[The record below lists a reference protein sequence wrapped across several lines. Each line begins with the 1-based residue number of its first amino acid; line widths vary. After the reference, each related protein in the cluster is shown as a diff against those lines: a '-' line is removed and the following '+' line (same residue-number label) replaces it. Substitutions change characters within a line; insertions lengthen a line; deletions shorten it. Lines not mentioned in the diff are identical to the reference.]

1 MDAEKD
7 NFNVDKILTNI
18 KTLYVSDLDGTL
30 LTSDMNI
37 SENSLKIINTLIDE
51 GMLFTYATARSIS
64 SASIVAKGLS
74 TKHPIIAYNGA
85 FIVEPDTRKIL
96 TKEDFSREQT
106 DVIMEI
112 MKQNHISPLVYS
124 FVEGKERVS
133 WIPDDE
139 NEGKKHY
146 IDSRKGDKRLRPVE
160 SQEELYEGEVFYF
173 TCIGEKEE
181 LELIYETL
189 KENDNYT
196 CTFQPEI
203 YRDEYWLEIMPRK
216 ATKANAIL
224 KLKRLLGCDR
234 IVSFGDA
241 INDIPMFRISDECYA
256 VENAVEEL
264 KKMATAVIESNNND
278 GVAMWLKEHKI
289 RQSYE

>member
-1 MDAEKD
+1 MA
-7 NFNVDKILTNI
+7 NNKILYI
-18 KTLYVSDLDGTL
+18 SDLDGTL
-30 LTSDMNI
+30 LTSDMKI

-51 GMLFTYATARSIS
+51 GMIFTYATARSIS
-64 SASIVAKGLS
+64 SASIVAEGLS

-96 TKEDFSREQT
+96 AKEDFSRAQT
-106 DVIMEI
+106 EVVKEI
-112 MKQNHISPLVYS
+112 LYQNHISPLVYS

-133 WIPDDE
+133 WIPREE

-146 IDSRKGDKRLRPVE
+146 IDSRKGDKRLRSVDLD
-160 SQEELYEGEVFYF
+160 EELYKGEVFYF

-181 LELIYETL
+181 LEPVYQAL
-189 KENDNYT
+189 KDNENYT

-203 YRDEYWLEIMPRK
+203 YREEYWLEIMPRK

-224 KLKRLLGCDR
+224 KLKELLGCDKV
-234 IVSFGDA
+234 VSFGDA

-264 KKMATAVIESNNND
+264 KKMATAVIDSNNND
-278 GVAMWLKEHKI
+278 GVAKWLNAHWHIKEVD
-289 RQSYE
+289 

>member
-1 MDAEKD
+1 MLSSFK
-7 NFNVDKILTNI
+7 KQTNI

-96 TKEDFSREQT
+96 AKEDFSRAQIET
-106 DVIMEI
+106 VMDILSR
-112 MKQNHISPLVYS
+112 NHISPLVYS
-124 FVEGKERVS
+124 FVDGKERVS
-133 WIPDDE
+133 WIPNEE
-139 NEGKKHY
+139 NEGKRHY
-146 IDSRKGDKRLRPVE
+146 IDSRKGDKRLRPVAVD
-160 SQEELYEGEVFYF
+160 EELYKGEVFYF

-181 LELIYETL
+181 LEPVYQAL
-189 KENDNYT
+189 KDNENYT

-203 YRDEYWLEIMPRK
+203 YREEYWLEIMPRK

-224 KLKRLLGCDR
+224 KLKELLGCDR

-278 GVAMWLKEHKI
+278 GVAKWLNAHVHAKEI
-289 RQSYE
+289 D

>member
-1 MDAEKD
+1 M
-7 NFNVDKILTNI
+7 LTSFKKYTNM

-74 TKHPIIAYNGA
+74 TRHPIIAYNGA
-85 FIVEPDTRKIL
+85 FIVEPGTRKIL
-96 TKEDFSREQT
+96 AKEDFNRAEIQT
-106 DVIMEI
+106 VKELLT
-112 MKQNHISPLVYS
+112 KAHISPLVYA
-124 FVEGKERVS
+124 FVDDKERVS
-133 WIPDDE
+133 WIPQKE
-139 NEGKKHY
+139 NEGKRHY
-146 IDSRKGDKRLRPVE
+146 INSRNGDRRLRPVE
-160 SQEELYEGEVFYF
+160 NDEELYVGEVFYF

-181 LELIYETL
+181 LEPVYEVL
-189 KENDNYT
+189 KDNENFT
-196 CTFQPEI
+196 CTFQLEI

-224 KLKRLLGCDR
+224 KLKELLGCDR

-241 INDIPMFRISDECYA
+241 INDIPMFEISDECYA
-256 VENAVEEL
+256 VENAVDKL
-264 KKMATAVIESNNND
+264 KQMATQVIESNNND
-278 GVAMWLKEHKI
+278 GVAKWLQNMK
-289 RQSYE
+289 

>member
-1 MDAEKD
+1 MLSSFK
-7 NFNVDKILTNI
+7 KQTNI

-30 LTSDMNI
+30 LTSNMQI
-37 SENSLKIINTLIDE
+37 SEKSLNIINSLIDE

-96 TKEDFSREQT
+96 EKEDFSGEQT
-106 DVIMEI
+106 DAIREI

-124 FVEGKERVS
+124 FVEGNERVS
-133 WIPDDE
+133 WIPNEE
-139 NEGKKHY
+139 NEGKRHY
-146 IDSRKGDKRLRPVE
+146 IDSRKGDKRLRPVAVD
-160 SQEELYEGEVFYF
+160 EELYIGEVFYF

-181 LELIYETL
+181 LEPVYQAL
-189 KENDNYT
+189 KDNENYT

-224 KLKRLLGCDR
+224 KLKELLGCDR

-241 INDIPMFRISDECYA
+241 INDIPMFKISDECYA
-256 VENAVEEL
+256 VENAVDEL
-264 KKMATAVIESNNND
+264 KDMATAVIESNNND
-278 GVAMWLKEHKI
+278 GVAKWLKN
-289 RQSYE
+289 YECF

>member
-1 MDAEKD
+1 MLSSFK
-7 NFNVDKILTNI
+7 KQTNI

-74 TKHPIIAYNGA
+74 TRHPIIAYNGA
-85 FIVEPDTRKIL
+85 FIVEPYTRKIVA
-96 TKEDFSREQT
+96 KEDFSREQT
-106 DVIMEI
+106 EVVMEI
-112 MKQNHISPLVYS
+112 LSENHISPLVYS
-124 FVEGKERVS
+124 FVEEKERVS
-133 WIPDDE
+133 WIPSKE
-139 NEGKKHY
+139 NEGKRHY
-146 IDSRKGDKRLRPVE
+146 IDSRKGDKRLRPVAVDK
-160 SQEELYEGEVFYF
+160 ELYKGEVFYF

-181 LELIYETL
+181 LEPVYQTL
-189 KENDNYT
+189 KDNENYT

-216 ATKANAIL
+216 ATKASAIL
-224 KLKRLLGCDR
+224 KLKEILGCER

-241 INDIPMFRISDECYA
+241 INDIPMFQISDECYA

-278 GVAMWLKEHKI
+278 GVAKWLNAHVHTKEI
-289 RQSYE
+289 D

>member
-1 MDAEKD
+1 M
-7 NFNVDKILTNI
+7 

-37 SENSLKIINTLIDE
+37 SENSLKIINNLIDE

-64 SASIVAKGLS
+64 SASVVAKGLS

-85 FIVEPDTRKIL
+85 FIVEPETRKIL
-96 TKEDFSREQT
+96 AKEDFSRAQT
-106 DVIMEI
+106 EVVMEI
-112 MKQNHISPLVYS
+112 LSQNHISPLVYS
-124 FVEGKERVS
+124 FVDGTERVS
-133 WIPDDE
+133 WIPKEE

-146 IDSRKGDKRLRPVE
+146 IDSRKGDKRLRPI
-160 SQEELYEGEVFYF
+160 SSDEELYKGEVFYV
-173 TCIGEKEE
+173 TCIGEKAE
-181 LELIYETL
+181 LESVYEVF
-189 KENDNYT
+189 KDNENYT

-224 KLKRLLGCDR
+224 KLKELLGCDR

-256 VENAVEEL
+256 VENAVGEL
-264 KKMATAVIESNNND
+264 KSLATSVIESNNND
-278 GVAMWLKEHKI
+278 GVAKWLSEHK
-289 RQSYE
+289 

>member
-1 MDAEKD
+1 MLSSFK
-7 NFNVDKILTNI
+7 KQTNI

-96 TKEDFSREQT
+96 AKEDFSRAQIEAVM
-106 DVIMEI
+106 DILSR
-112 MKQNHISPLVYS
+112 NHISPLVYS
-124 FVEGKERVS
+124 FVDGKERVS
-133 WIPDDE
+133 WIPNEE
-139 NEGKKHY
+139 NEGKRHY
-146 IDSRKGDKRLRPVE
+146 IDSRKGDKRLRPVAVD
-160 SQEELYEGEVFYF
+160 EELYKGEVFYF

-181 LELIYETL
+181 LEPVYQTL
-189 KENDNYT
+189 KDNENYT

-203 YRDEYWLEIMPRK
+203 YREEYWLEIMPRK

-224 KLKRLLGCDR
+224 KLKELLGCNR

-278 GVAMWLKEHKI
+278 GVAKWLNAHVHTKEI
-289 RQSYE
+289 D

>member
-1 MDAEKD
+1 M
-7 NFNVDKILTNI
+7 

-30 LTSDMNI
+30 LTSDMKI
-37 SENSLKIINTLIDE
+37 SENSLNIINILIDE
-51 GMLFTYATARSIS
+51 GMIFTYATARSIS

-96 TKEDFSREQT
+96 VKEDFNRAQT
-106 DVIMEI
+106 EVVKEI
-112 MKQNHISPLVYS
+112 LSQNHISPLVYS

-133 WIPDDE
+133 WIPKEE
-139 NEGKKHY
+139 NEGKRHY
-146 IDSRKGDKRLRPVE
+146 IDSRKGDKRLRSVALE
-160 SQEELYEGEVFYF
+160 EELYAGDVFYF
-173 TCIGEKEE
+173 TCIGGKEE
-181 LELIYETL
+181 LEPAYQIL
-189 KENDNYT
+189 KDNENYT

-224 KLKRLLGCDR
+224 KLKELLGCDK

-241 INDIPMFRISDECYA
+241 INDIPMFQISDECYA

-264 KKMATAVIESNNND
+264 KKMATAVIKSNNND
-278 GVAMWLKEHKI
+278 GVAKWLNVHLHIKEVD
-289 RQSYE
+289 

>member
-1 MDAEKD
+1 M
-7 NFNVDKILTNI
+7 LTSFKKYTNM

-74 TKHPIIAYNGA
+74 TRHPIIAYNGA
-85 FIVEPDTRKIL
+85 FIVEPGTRKIL
-96 TKEDFSREQT
+96 AKEDFNRAEIQT
-106 DVIMEI
+106 VKELLT
-112 MKQNHISPLVYS
+112 KAYISPLVYA
-124 FVEGKERVS
+124 FVDDKERVS
-133 WIPDDE
+133 WIPQKE
-139 NEGKKHY
+139 NEGKRHY
-146 IDSRKGDKRLRPVE
+146 INSRNGDRRLRPVE
-160 SQEELYEGEVFYF
+160 ADEELYEGEVFYF

-181 LELIYETL
+181 LEPMYEAL
-189 KENDNYT
+189 KDNENFT

-224 KLKRLLGCDR
+224 KLKELLGCDR

-241 INDIPMFRISDECYA
+241 INDIPMFQISDECYA
-256 VENAVEEL
+256 VENAVDKL
-264 KKMATAVIESNNND
+264 KQMATAVIESNNND
-278 GVAMWLKEHKI
+278 GVAKWLKNRE
-289 RQSYE
+289 

>member
-1 MDAEKD
+1 MLSSFK
-7 NFNVDKILTNI
+7 KQTNI
-18 KTLYVSDLDGTL
+18 KTLYISDLDGTL

-74 TKHPIIAYNGA
+74 TKYPIIAYNGA

-96 TKEDFSREQT
+96 TKEDFSRAQT
-106 DVIMEI
+106 AVVMDIFS
-112 MKQNHISPLVYS
+112 QNHISPLVYS

-133 WIPDDE
+133 WIPSKE
-139 NEGKKHY
+139 NEGKRHY

-160 SQEELYEGEVFYF
+160 TSEELYAGEVFYF

-181 LELIYETL
+181 LEPAYKLL
-189 KENDNYT
+189 KDDENYT

-216 ATKANAIL
+216 ATKAKAIL
-224 KLKRLLGCDR
+224 KLKELLGCER

-241 INDIPMFRISDECYA
+241 INDIPMFQISDECYA
-256 VENAVEEL
+256 VENAVVDL
-264 KKMATAVIESNNND
+264 KKMATAVIESNNDD
-278 GVAMWLKEHKI
+278 GVAKWLSENIKVH
-289 RQSYE
+289 R

>member
-1 MDAEKD
+1 MLTSFEQCV
-7 NFNVDKILTNI
+7 NV

-74 TKHPIIAYNGA
+74 TRHPIITYNGA
-85 FIVEPDTRKIL
+85 FIVETDTRKIL
-96 TKEDFSREQT
+96 AKEDFSREQT
-106 DVIMEI
+106 EVVMEI
-112 MKQNHISPLVYS
+112 LSENHISPLVYS
-124 FVEGKERVS
+124 FVEEKERVS
-133 WIPDDE
+133 WIPSKE
-139 NEGKKHY
+139 NEGKRHY
-146 IDSRKGDKRLRPVE
+146 IDSRKGDQRLRPVDLDK
-160 SQEELYEGEVFYF
+160 ELYKGEVFYF

-181 LELIYETL
+181 LEPVYQTL
-189 KENDNYT
+189 KDNENYT

-224 KLKRLLGCDR
+224 KLKEILDCER

-241 INDIPMFRISDECYA
+241 INDIPMFQISDECYA

-278 GVAMWLKEHKI
+278 GVAKWLNAHVHTKEI
-289 RQSYE
+289 D

>member
-1 MDAEKD
+1 MLSSFK
-7 NFNVDKILTNI
+7 KQTNI

-30 LTSDMNI
+30 LTSDMKI
-37 SENSLKIINTLIDE
+37 SESSLKIINELIDE

-96 TKEDFSREQT
+96 AKEDFSRAQIEAVM
-106 DVIMEI
+106 DILSR
-112 MKQNHISPLVYS
+112 NHISPLVYS
-124 FVEGKERVS
+124 FVDGKERVS
-133 WIPDDE
+133 WIPNEE
-139 NEGKKHY
+139 NEGKRHY
-146 IDSRKGDKRLRPVE
+146 IDSRKGDKRLRPVAVD
-160 SQEELYEGEVFYF
+160 EELYKGEVFYF

-181 LELIYETL
+181 LEPVYQTL
-189 KENDNYT
+189 KDNENYT

-203 YRDEYWLEIMPRK
+203 YREEYWLEIMPRK

-224 KLKRLLGCDR
+224 KLKELLGCNR

-264 KKMATAVIESNNND
+264 KKMATAVIESNNDD
-278 GVAMWLKEHKI
+278 GVAKWLNAHVHTKEI
-289 RQSYE
+289 D

>member
-1 MDAEKD
+1 M
-7 NFNVDKILTNI
+7 

-30 LTSDMNI
+30 LTSDMKI
-37 SENSLKIINTLIDE
+37 SENSLNIINTLINE
-51 GMLFTYATARSIS
+51 GMIFTYATARSIS

-85 FIVEPDTRKIL
+85 FIVEPESRKIMA
-96 TKEDFSREQT
+96 KEDFNRTQT
-106 DVIMEI
+106 EVVKEI
-112 MKQNHISPLVYS
+112 LYQNHISPLVYS

-133 WIPDDE
+133 WIPNEE
-139 NEGKKHY
+139 NEGKRHY
-146 IDSRKGDKRLRPVE
+146 IDSRKGDKRLRSVALE
-160 SQEELYEGEVFYF
+160 EELYDGDVFYF
-173 TCIGEKEE
+173 TCIGGKEE
-181 LELIYETL
+181 LEPAYQIL
-189 KENDNYT
+189 KDNENYT

-224 KLKRLLGCDR
+224 KLKELLGCDK

-241 INDIPMFRISDECYA
+241 INDIPMFQISDECYA

-278 GVAMWLKEHKI
+278 GVAKWLNVHLHIKEVD
-289 RQSYE
+289 

>member
-1 MDAEKD
+1 MLSSFK
-7 NFNVDKILTNI
+7 KQTNI

-96 TKEDFSREQT
+96 AKEDFSRAQIET
-106 DVIMEI
+106 VMDILSR
-112 MKQNHISPLVYS
+112 NHISPLVYS
-124 FVEGKERVS
+124 FVDGKERVS
-133 WIPDDE
+133 WIPNEE
-139 NEGKKHY
+139 NEGKRHY
-146 IDSRKGDKRLRPVE
+146 IDSRKGDKRLRPVVVD
-160 SQEELYEGEVFYF
+160 EELYKGEVFYF

-181 LELIYETL
+181 LEPVYQAL
-189 KENDNYT
+189 KDNENYT

-203 YRDEYWLEIMPRK
+203 YREEYWLEIMPRK

-224 KLKRLLGCDR
+224 KLKELLGCDR

-278 GVAMWLKEHKI
+278 GVAKWLNAHVHAKEI
-289 RQSYE
+289 D